1 MNMPT
6 SPPNNGHDMHAYK
19 ALLIVPAVHVSK
31 LGCHCVQP
39 TVLTRRP
46 TVVEGLYS
54 GLGSGAALT
63 ATQLD
68 IKMKLLVE
76 APAAVEDA
84 LASLL
89 DHHDATLQVL
99 LWMAARTVG
108 QGKAVGRSTRS
119 WLCLVSH

>member
-1 MNMPT
+1 M
-6 SPPNNGHDMHAYK
+6 
-19 ALLIVPAVHVSK
+19 
-31 LGCHCVQP
+31 
-39 TVLTRRP
+39 
-46 TVVEGLYS
+46 VEGLYS

-89 DHHDATLQVL
+89 DHHDATLQVTICPESQTFL
-99 LWMAARTVG
+99 FAKDCAMAFAG
-108 QGKAVGRSTRS
+108 
-119 WLCLVSH
+119 

>member
-1 MNMPT
+1 ML
-6 SPPNNGHDMHAYK
+6 S
-19 ALLIVPAVHVSK
+19 LRPAVLNISDRRFRA
-31 LGCHCVQP
+31 LGLMVDLCMQP
-39 TVLTRRP
+39 SVLTRRP

-89 DHHDATLQVL
+89 DHHDATLQVHDRFSPPFPVAL
-99 LWMAARTVG
+99 FLGM
-108 QGKAVGRSTRS
+108 
-119 WLCLVSH
+119 L

>member
-1 MNMPT
+1 M
-6 SPPNNGHDMHAYK
+6 A
-19 ALLIVPAVHVSK
+19 
-31 LGCHCVQP
+31 CVRAQMV
-39 TVLTRRP
+39 VLTRRP

-68 IKMKLLVE
+68 VKMKLLVE

-89 DHHDATLQVL
+89 DHHDATLQVGPSIPPCL
-99 LWMAARTVG
+99 FTVVWLAVLAFLWTTTTPRCGWGVPPRLFILA
-108 QGKAVGRSTRS
+108 
-119 WLCLVSH
+119 